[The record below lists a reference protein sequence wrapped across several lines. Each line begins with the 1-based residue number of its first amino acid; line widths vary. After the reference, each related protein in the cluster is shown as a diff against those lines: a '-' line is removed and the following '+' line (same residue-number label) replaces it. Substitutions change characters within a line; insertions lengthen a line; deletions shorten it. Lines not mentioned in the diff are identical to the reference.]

1 MCVTNTTSR
10 RPPAIALAPE
20 MVANSSSML
29 SQRLFG
35 NLFPTVETG
44 ANAACAPPAI
54 QAEQPVNNYA
64 CNYFNNTSVTI
75 EPKEEKPR
83 PKRRRKPQK
92 PGKTAKQNDRHFVVH
107 NYHDHANEPD
117 ENDDEEEPHRR
128 RGGVSIAFP
137 LKLHAVLDQ
146 VEADGLGHVISWQ
159 PHGRSFVVHKP
170 KEFVDHVMPKYFRQ
184 TKLTSFQ
191 RQLNLYGFS
200 RLTRGGDAGGYYH
213 ELFLRGKQYLCKK
226 MIRTKVK
233 GTKFKA
239 ASSPDSEPDF
249 YKMPPVVVTPPHSID
264 EEYSYASSS
273 QQEQLPY
280 AMAPVAAAPVQAY
293 DPLPVSFSNMV
304 AQAPVADTR
313 VVYEAA
319 PASIPYAAMPESIHS
334 VPERNYADQ
343 VLDEAVDEL
352 FLQEALMENESSI
365 APWDASSF
373 GDDASLQDEQLGM
386 LLEQLLEE

>member
-1 MCVTNTTSR
+1 MCITGSNPR

-35 NLFPTVETG
+35 NLFP
-44 ANAACAPPAI
+44 PADSAE
-54 QAEQPVNNYA
+54 AEQRVGSYA
-64 CNYFNNTSVTI
+64 CNNLYSNNQMGATI
-75 EPKEEKPR
+75 ETQVQKAEKPR

-92 PGKTAKQNDRHFVVH
+92 PGKTAKHNDRHFVVH
-107 NYHDHANEPD
+107 NYHDHSKDVDEP
-117 ENDDEEEPHRR
+117 EVEEEPHRR

-146 VEADGLGHVISWQ
+146 VEADGLAHVISWQ
-159 PHGRSFVVHKP
+159 GHGRCFVVHKP

-200 RLTRGGDAGGYYH
+200 RLTRGNDAGGYYH
-213 ELFLRGKQYLCKK
+213 ELFLRGMPFLCKQ

-233 GTKFKA
+233 GTRFKA
-239 ASSPDSEPDF
+239 ASSPESEPDF
-249 YKMPPVVVTPPHSID
+249 YQIPPVVVTPQHSSD
-264 EEYSYASSS
+264 EEYSYGSS
-273 QQEQLPY
+273 QPEQYSVVP
-280 AMAPVAAAPVQAY
+280 APQVQGF
-293 DPLPVSFSNMV
+293 DPLPVAFGGMV
-304 AQAPVADTR
+304 QQPSM
-313 VVYEAA
+313 YEAA
-319 PASIPYAAMPESIHS
+319 PAAIPYASMPEDRS
-334 VPERNYADQ
+334 YADQ

-352 FLQEALMENESSI
+352 FLQEALLENDS
-365 APWDASSF
+365 AFGNFDATF